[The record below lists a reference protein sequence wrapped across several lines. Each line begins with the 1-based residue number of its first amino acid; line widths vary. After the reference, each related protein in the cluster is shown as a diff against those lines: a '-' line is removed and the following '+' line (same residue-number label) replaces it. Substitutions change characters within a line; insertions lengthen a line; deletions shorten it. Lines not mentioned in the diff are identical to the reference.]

1 VFLDHI
7 YRRIERWIE
16 GDAHARRKLD
26 QAPWTAGKLF
36 KRFVKHALYA
46 LVAALIAH
54 AFLAY
59 FVSLKRLYSFMHE
72 GPLAHATAFGV
83 VFFLTG
89 VLWFCFGYFREQ
101 FCIIMCPYGRLQS
114 ALTDDDTVTIGYDR
128 KRGEPRGTAG
138 KTTGDCVDCR
148 RCVNVCPTGI
158 DIRNGL
164 QLECIAC
171 TACIDA
177 CDDIMV
183 KLGRPKGLVRYDSE
197 NGFAGKPRRVV
208 RPRIVA
214 YAVLGLLGLAAF
226 VLVAWLKFSPFTATV
241 SRVSGPGY
249 AVDAEGVRN
258 IYLVRVTNKRDQPAT
273 LSIRLAPGN
282 PDGYRVAEG
291 GEPFTIP
298 PDGEVTRSCTVAAPL
313 GSYAGPSKLMLELQ
327 SQDGLKLNRVTRF
340 MGPNPDALPAP
351 H

>member
-16 GDAHARRKLD
+16 GDSHARRKL
-26 QAPWTAGKLF
+26 QAAPWTAGKIM
-36 KRFVKHALYA
+36 KRVTKHALYV
-46 LVAALIAH
+46 LCAALIAH

-59 FVSLKRLYSFMHE
+59 FVSLERLYSFMHE

-83 VFFLTG
+83 VVSLTL

-114 ALTDDDTVTIGYDR
+114 ALTDEETVTVGYDER
-128 KRGEPRGTAG
+128 RGEPRGRAG
-138 KTTGDCVDCR
+138 TTTGDCVDCR

-164 QLECIAC
+164 QLECVAC

-197 NGFAGKPRRVV
+197 SGFAGKPRRWL
-208 RPRIVA
+208 RPRVFA
-214 YAVLGLLGLAAF
+214 YATLGLLGTAAF
-226 VLVAWLKFSPFTATV
+226 VVVALLKFSPFTATLA
-241 SRVSGPGY
+241 RVSGPGY
-249 AVDAEGVRN
+249 AVDEEGVRN
-258 IYLVRVTNKRDQPAT
+258 IYLLQVKNKRAVPAT
-273 LSIRLAPGN
+273 LSIRLS
-282 PDGYRVAEG
+282 PDSPAGYRVAEG

-298 PDGEVTRSCTVAAPL
+298 PEGEVTRSCTVAAPL
-313 GSYAGPSKLMLELQ
+313 GSYAGPSSLTLELQ
-327 SQDGLKLNRVTRF
+327 SEDGVRVRRATRF
-340 MGPNPDALPAP
+340 MGPNPDSLQPLR
-351 H
+351 